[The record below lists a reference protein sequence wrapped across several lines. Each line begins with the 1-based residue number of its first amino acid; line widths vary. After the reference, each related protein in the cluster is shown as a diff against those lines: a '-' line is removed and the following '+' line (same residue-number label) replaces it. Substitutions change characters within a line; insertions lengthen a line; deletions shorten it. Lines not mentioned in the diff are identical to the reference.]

1 MGSETEE
8 GISEM
13 EDIHCECIQENLGS
27 ISEDINL
34 KGTYLLDELT
44 QNGCLT
50 ENEAIEIRDYPK
62 RKDQNRKL
70 AITIGK
76 RSRVK
81 FSSFV
86 EVMKR
91 TENYPHI
98 AEKLESSYKA
108 KTEEFRKRQ
117 ECVHC
122 YIIRNV
128 NMSDIIETLCSQK
141 VVSLSFLDKVI
152 SCSEYDSEKSER
164 LWSRLFYQI
173 NQSDDE
179 KFREVFKESL
189 KKKYEHISDKIVAD
203 KYIKCRC
210 RKFEPERM
218 SWPSG
223 SYTTEERSTTSTPA
237 LTKSHVSSK
246 SAVSSVSEGA
256 SEVSDSEVYSN
267 LPRTFQWVENISTEC
282 EVYISNE
289 GGESCRGYNHPDIAN
304 TDQINNAEPLNEH
317 SIKLEEST
325 RTLADISDDFL
336 MKTAITESY
345 KEQNKNKNSFSDSYG
360 ETMEKKSADN
370 LEVSQ
375 TEQRVGESQSK
386 STKKKKKKRKKPH
399 TTEIPTKPEDL
410 RQESLGQENEKQTQS
425 VNLTESQRTIGD
437 RLFSNIPTID
447 CTNQCSNGPGPNS
460 PGEQSPLSS
469 PTIVTP
475 SRHVE
480 PLEKVGRCNKHG
492 NAKPKAK
499 KKHKH

>member
-1 MGSETEE
+1 
-8 GISEM
+8 M
-13 EDIHCECIQENLGS
+13 EDIHCECIQENLES
-27 ISEDINL
+27 LSDDINL
-34 KGTYLLDELT
+34 QQSYLLDELI
-44 QNGCLT
+44 QNECLT
-50 ENEAIEIRDYPK
+50 ENEATEIRKYPK

-152 SCSEYDSEKSER
+152 SCSEHDTGQWKK
-164 LWSRLFYQI
+164 LWSILIYKL
-173 NQSDDE
+173 NHSDDE
-179 KFREVFKESL
+179 EFREVFKESL
-189 KKKYEHISDKIVAD
+189 RKKYEHISNKIVA
-203 KYIKCRC
+203 KKHIKCRC
-210 RKFEPERM
+210 RKIELERM

-246 SAVSSVSEGA
+246 SLSERG
-256 SEVSDSEVYSN
+256 SEVSDEESYSYS
-267 LPRTFQWVENISTEC
+267 PRTTQWVKSISISATSITGFFDESEENCSEHEFPKISK
-282 EVYISNE
+282 
-289 GGESCRGYNHPDIAN
+289 A
-304 TDQINNAEPLNEH
+304 DQTIDVEPRKEMKKVEKG
-317 SIKLEEST
+317 IK
-325 RTLADISDDFL
+325 TLAEIGDDFL
-336 MKTAITESY
+336 QKTVITESCN
-345 KEQNKNKNSFSDSYG
+345 EQNDDIHGKGISNFYG
-360 ETMEKKSADN
+360 DTMEAKSTDN
-370 LEVSQ
+370 LQVGQ
-375 TEQRVGESQSK
+375 TGQRVGKSK
-386 STKKKKKKRKKPH
+386 SAKKKKKKRKKTR
-399 TTEIPTKPEDL
+399 TTEIPDKPEDS
-410 RQESLGQENEKQTQS
+410 RHESLVQEDKEQS
-425 VNLTESQRTIGD
+425 KYVNLTESQRTIGD

-447 CTNQCSNGPGPNS
+447 CTNQCSNGPCANS

-469 PTIVTP
+469 PKIVTP

-480 PLEKVGRCNKHG
+480 PLEKVGCCNKHG
-492 NAKPKAK
+492 NVKSKAK